1 MNDEY
6 LERIWREEEDAF
18 LRSLV
23 FQYACLRIR
32 DLWEYIGMFL
42 GRNGEHCCKRW
53 IYLNCNGPFNTV
65 GQPMFFEWNGMKY
78 CGIYRCHPEY
88 GLPCPDCSYA
98 TIVYSFIE
106 RDYLR

>member
-6 LERIWREEEDAF
+6 LERIWNIEEDIF

-32 DLWEYIGMFL
+32 DLWGYIGAFL
-42 GRNGEHCCKRW
+42 NRKGQDCRERW
-53 IYLNCNGPFNTV
+53 FYLNHNGPFNSAGRLMV
-65 GQPMFFEWNGMKY
+65 VEWNGMKY
-78 CGIYRCHPEY
+78 CGMCHPDY

-98 TIVYSFIE
+98 LMVYSSIE
-106 RDYLR
+106 KEYLR